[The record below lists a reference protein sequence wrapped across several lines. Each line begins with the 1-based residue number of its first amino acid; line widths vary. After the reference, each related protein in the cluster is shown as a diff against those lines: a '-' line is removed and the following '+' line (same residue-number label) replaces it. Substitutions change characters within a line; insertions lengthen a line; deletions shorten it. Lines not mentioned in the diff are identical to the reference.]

1 MQIATWDANVITAHR
16 RMGNTGL
23 SLKDLS
29 DGKYLALSLEG
40 SFAISHVV
48 LPEQFQIQLLIY

>member
-1 MQIATWDANVITAHR
+1 MQIAAWDANVITAHR

-29 DGKYLALSLEG
+29 LRCGDCEAQSKLCSMY
-40 SFAISHVV
+40 V
-48 LPEQFQIQLLIY
+48 